1 MRADGSRTV
10 AGLVLLLVG
19 ILLLPTVRAESAVTI
34 DFVTALEETDIGIEA
49 LAFDDAASILVVG
62 ADGYIAWIDSTTPT
76 DNNRVESNISETLRS
91 IAFHPGGNALIG
103 GDSGVLLRYVA
114 SNKTVEPAGGTT
126 MVEVTSI
133 RAIAWNKAASWAYIG
148 GEGGWIWR
156 YQAGENG
163 SSEMHLLSNLRDS
176 DIIAISCHAQTP
188 LCAIATKS
196 DGIGIIDRDHN
207 ISWVGASGTAWT
219 DVACTAKII
228 PRCVALGEGR
238 QLALIS
244 LQESAPE
251 ASDVGMNRYTDVAG
265 EFRKVCRQDEER
277 IMVATT
283 PFSLIEYDLYKDS
296 LYPWLNQS
304 DAVTA
309 GPVVA
314 GSSIVCTWAEERDTG
329 FILTSRGDI
338 VHFHPPVEEGG
349 ITTSLVYIAV
359 ALVVIV
365 CVPGVI
371 LGLIYMNSETMQRAY
386 LERRKKK
393 LEKKREDFEESNNNS
408 GPASR
413 RRSSK

>member
-1 MRADGSRTV
+1 
-10 AGLVLLLVG
+10 
-19 ILLLPTVRAESAVTI
+19 
-34 DFVTALEETDIGIEA
+34 
-49 LAFDDAASILVVG
+49 
-62 ADGYIAWIDSTTPT
+62 
-76 DNNRVESNISETLRS
+76 
-91 IAFHPGGNALIG
+91 
-103 GDSGVLLRYVA
+103 
-114 SNKTVEPAGGTT
+114 
-126 MVEVTSI
+126 
-133 RAIAWNKAASWAYIG
+133 
-148 GEGGWIWR
+148 
-156 YQAGENG
+156 
-163 SSEMHLLSNLRDS
+163 
-176 DIIAISCHAQTP
+176 
-188 LCAIATKS
+188 
-196 DGIGIIDRDHN
+196 
-207 ISWVGASGTAWT
+207 
-219 DVACTAKII
+219 
-228 PRCVALGEGR
+228 
-238 QLALIS
+238 
-244 LQESAPE
+244 
-251 ASDVGMNRYTDVAG
+251 MNRYTDVAG

-386 LERRKKK
+386 LERRNKK